1 MLVNISR
8 IKFLIN
14 KSRSPEKI
22 TKPDKVVNC
31 NHCGGAFRN
40 SEDVA
45 SCIMCSRELGHIC
58 KNCTHTTAV
67 TVEDNKK
74 SA

>member
-40 SEDVA
+40 SGDMA
-45 SCIMCSRELGHIC
+45 ACIMCSRELDHFC
-58 KNCTHTTAV
+58 SDCTHVEPHAV
-67 TVEDNKK
+67 VSAKK